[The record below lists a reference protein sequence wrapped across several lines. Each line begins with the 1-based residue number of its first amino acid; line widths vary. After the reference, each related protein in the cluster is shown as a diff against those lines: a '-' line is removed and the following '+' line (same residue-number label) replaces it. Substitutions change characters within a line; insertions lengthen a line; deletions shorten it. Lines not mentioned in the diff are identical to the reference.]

1 MGEEEEGWGGGSA
14 PDPIPSLPGY
24 GSAVTMVQKGCWT
37 GPAMVQMQRNDKALP
52 PHYSV
57 VRGCGTDFCNTNLQ
71 THDSLPNL
79 SRGMRGAGLGVGRD
93 CTGLG
98 GAPARARARPGEGVV
113 SAGLLLPVRWDSS
126 AQVGPDGSPGA
137 MHIPHDRTEDHYLN
151 VRPRSLASAQPA
163 DAQRRQV
170 LLLRGDPPGGL
181 HPGEVPA
188 GPVSPGPKH
197 LLPGQWQHDLW

>member
-1 MGEEEEGWGGGSA
+1 MTRRCCLTTRWCAAAGPTLQREL
-14 PDPIPSLPGY
+14 PDPRLPSQPEPRYARG
-24 GSAVTMVQKGCWT
+24 GAGC
-37 GPAMVQMQRNDKALP
+37 
-52 PHYSV
+52 
-57 VRGCGTDFCNTNLQ
+57 
-71 THDSLPNL
+71 
-79 SRGMRGAGLGVGRD
+79 GAGLYGAGR
-93 CTGLG
+93 
-98 GAPARARARPGEGVV
+98 GVV
-113 SAGLLLPVRWDSS
+113 SVGLLLPARWDST

-137 MHIPHDRTEDHYLN
+137 MHNPHDRTEDRYLS

-170 LLLRGDPPGGL
+170 LLLSGDPPGGL